1 MCRAGLLS
9 LLTVATVVV
18 RQVECTAP
26 ARMKAPT
33 FGLIKSTSI
42 TVNFESVTSAVRYH
56 VTVTQKYDSSFTQSF
71 TTTNETSF
79 VFENLI
85 QSTLYDVTVKAENS
99 QGEIGENSPSST
111 VQTMPGVP
119 TLKAGNPLPTGSFVF
134 FNTPNSARVSQW
146 RLQYREKGTGDSAM
160 SIDGGYYALW
170 ISGLKGDTE
179 YEIRGRALQI
189 NENTTL
195 TESEVDFSAWQTIK
209 TDTLSVFGRV
219 DLVDLTY
226 SSAYSTAHSNEWNST
241 LAVIQSAYASVSSVK
256 SINIIRIE
264 DNGGKPVA
272 YYQLRVTD
280 KTLPSAIDYTISG
293 SQFSDSIINNG
304 DEAVG
309 TPLIGFQSSIRQ
321 YDVYT
326 LVYSPNSSK
335 VCDKLVDRYM
345 LVAPE
350 NQDTLEVDLSV
361 FLSDGSTEADMD
373 SLIISGT
380 KLLTDDGVVQQT
392 VSPNTVLGLNPKFL
406 VKDCLRNQASDDNN
420 SSYTQFLSAMNI
432 VQRTEYVEA
441 LFYTTNASASIL
453 NISDITVASSSNESI
468 ATISIPAVDKAIKY
482 ELLNASNVLNSVP
495 EKDIDGSE
503 YIKVTQQWEQTSQPS
518 LKFAVR
524 VSTRKQDGSIGS
536 VTSGYVTILSG
547 RGACSSCSSNA
558 FCVTMSTQIVSCA
571 CNTGYVGDGLS
582 CFLSEMTIASPTDS
596 SDQSITY
603 TTSLITSNSDVD
615 SRTPVDSSEEMV
627 TNANSQIS
635 TTSGVASSTRLHY
648 AVCFIVSTISHIIF
662 RAIGFF

>member
-18 RQVECTAP
+18 RHVECTAP

-33 FGLIKSTSI
+33 FGLIKSTSV
-42 TVNFESVTSAVRYH
+42 TVNFKSVTSAARYH

-71 TTTNETSF
+71 TTTNETTS
-79 VFENLI
+79 VIVNLI

-111 VQTMPGVP
+111 VQTMPGAP
-119 TLKAGNPLPTGSFVF
+119 TLKAGNPLPTGVFVF

-146 RLQYREKGTGDSAM
+146 RLQYREKGTGDTAM
-160 SIDGGYYALW
+160 SNDGGYYALW

-195 TESEVDFSAWQTIK
+195 TGSEVDFSAWQTIK

-241 LAVIQSAYASVSSVK
+241 LAVIQSAYSSVSSVK

-280 KTLPSAIDYTISG
+280 KTLPSATDYTISG
-293 SQFSDSIINNG
+293 SQFSNSIINNG

-309 TPLIGFQSSIRQ
+309 TPLIGFQSYIRQ
-321 YDVYT
+321 YDEYT

-380 KLLTDDGVVQQT
+380 D
-392 VSPNTVLGLNPKFL
+392 
-406 VKDCLRNQASDDNN
+406 
-420 SSYTQFLSAMNI
+420 
-432 VQRTEYVEA
+432 
-441 LFYTTNASASIL
+441 ASASIL

-524 VSTRKQDGSIGS
+524 VSTRKQDGSTGS
-536 VTSGYVTILSG
+536 VTSGYVTILS
-547 RGACSSCSSNA
+547 
-558 FCVTMSTQIVSCA
+558 
-571 CNTGYVGDGLS
+571 
-582 CFLSEMTIASPTDS
+582 DS
-596 SDQSITY
+596 SDQSITN

-615 SRTPVDSSEEMV
+615 SRTPVDPSEEMVTNSNSQIATTSGVASSTRLHSSEEMV

-648 AVCFIVSTISHIIF
+648 AVCFIVSTISHIIY